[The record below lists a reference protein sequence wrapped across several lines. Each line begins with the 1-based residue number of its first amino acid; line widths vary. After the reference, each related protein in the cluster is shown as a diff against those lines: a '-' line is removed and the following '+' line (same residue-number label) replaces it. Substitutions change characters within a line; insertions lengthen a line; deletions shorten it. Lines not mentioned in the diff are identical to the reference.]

1 MLEGGRFGG
10 NGKTFEG
17 KIGGTKS
24 DRKGGNMFMLLL
36 ELIVTFSHFWMSETW
51 VPKNFWGKSKK
62 KKAKGCRKNGGY

>member
-1 MLEGGRFGG
+1 LKHYEKFGGKVLEGGRFGG

-36 ELIVTFSHFWMSETW
+36 ELIVTFSHF
-51 VPKNFWGKSKK
+51 
-62 KKAKGCRKNGGY
+62 